1 MHGNP
6 SYSGMVGGNFVPEE
20 ANAIKKIPLS
30 QVVVED
36 SLFWPMEQD
45 GKYTCKSGYRFLK
58 EETALNIIKEPPGLE
73 KDLWKEI

>member
-6 SYSGMVGGNFVPEE
+6 SYSGMVGGIFVPEE

-36 SLFWPMEQD
+36 SLFWPMELD
-45 GKYTCKSGYRFLK
+45 GKYTCKSSY
-58 EETALNIIKEPPGLE
+58 
-73 KDLWKEI
+73 